1 MNTQSNPVKKRV
13 VIAGGG
19 TSGWLAAAALG
30 KVLGK
35 KLDISIIESEAI
47 GRIGVGEA
55 TIPPLRT
62 FHRLLGIDERQLMSE
77 IQATFKLG
85 IEFSNWGKQGDNY
98 IHSFGVNGKD
108 CWACDFQHFWIA
120 GHQKGLNNDPIGAY
134 CRELLAARE
143 GKAMGRERSGVQ
155 YAYHLDAGLYAEFLK
170 RLSLKS
176 GVKHIEG
183 IITHVNTRED
193 NGNIASLDMQDGNV
207 VEGDL
212 FIDCTGFS
220 GRLIHGALNTSYEPY
235 GHFLPCDSAV
245 AIQTEK
251 VGEPRPFTQAIA
263 HKFGW
268 QWRIPLQHRVG
279 NGMVYS
285 SRFVSDDE
293 ALSTLLSNLEGK
305 PITEPRAFKYATG
318 RRSKVW
324 NKNCIA
330 IGLSA
335 GFLEPVESTSIH
347 LAMSSILR
355 LLKLFPQRDIK
366 QSYIDEFNKQSLD
379 EMDRVRNFII
389 LHYHATQ
396 RNDSAFWRYC
406 KNMEIPAE
414 LAHRIELFRDT
425 GNIPLTEKELFQTDS
440 WSQVMLGQHIVPETY
455 HPIVDMMETEELNRF
470 LEGLKTKVRGEV
482 AQMPSHQSFIDQ
494 YCKSQ
499 PI

>member
-1 MNTQSNPVKKRV
+1 MNTQQSPVKKRIV
-13 VIAGGG
+13 VAGGG

-35 KLDISIIESEAI
+35 KLDISIIESEQI

-85 IEFSNWGKQGDNY
+85 IEFSNWGNKGDNY

-108 CWACDFQHFWIA
+108 CWACDFQHFWVA
-120 GHQKGLNNDPIGAY
+120 GHQRGLNNDPIGAY

-143 GKAMGRERSGVQ
+143 GKAMGGDRSGVQ

-170 RLSLKS
+170 RLALKN

-193 NGNIASLDMQDGNV
+193 NGNIDTLDMQDGSV
-207 VEGDL
+207 VAGDL

-251 VGEPRPFTQAIA
+251 VGPPRPFTQAIA
-263 HKFGW
+263 HDFGW

-279 NGMVYS
+279 NGLVYS

-293 ALSTLLSNLEGK
+293 ALATLLGNLEGK
-305 PITEPRAFKYATG
+305 PITEPRAFKYTTG

-355 LLKLFPQRDIK
+355 LLKLFPQREIK

-396 RNDSAFWRYC
+396 RTDSAFWRYC
-406 KNMEIPAE
+406 KNMEIPQE

-470 LEGLKTKVRGEV
+470 LEGLKAKVQGEV

-494 YCKSQ
+494 YCKAQ
-499 PI
+499 PM

>member
-143 GKAMGRERSGVQ
+143 GKAMGGERSGVQ

-251 VGEPRPFTQAIA
+251 VGDRETI
-263 HKFGW
+263 HKF
-268 QWRIPLQHRVG
+268 
-279 NGMVYS
+279 S
-285 SRFVSDDE
+285 
-293 ALSTLLSNLEGK
+293 
-305 PITEPRAFKYATG
+305 
-318 RRSKVW
+318 
-324 NKNCIA
+324 
-330 IGLSA
+330 
-335 GFLEPVESTSIH
+335 
-347 LAMSSILR
+347 
-355 LLKLFPQRDIK
+355 
-366 QSYIDEFNKQSLD
+366 EFNKFFCIFVTD
-379 EMDRVRNFII
+379 N
-389 LHYHATQ
+389 
-396 RNDSAFWRYC
+396 SAVV
-406 KNMEIPAE
+406 
-414 LAHRIELFRDT
+414 
-425 GNIPLTEKELFQTDS
+425 TEKYL
-440 WSQVMLGQHIVPETY
+440 
-455 HPIVDMMETEELNRF
+455 
-470 LEGLKTKVRGEV
+470 
-482 AQMPSHQSFIDQ
+482 
-494 YCKSQ
+494 
-499 PI
+499 